1 MAYVHQEYPKVKY
14 HPTEEPKTVK
24 NKEEE
29 KALGRGWQNRPCA
42 AQKPVDEDSQVQEPQ
57 DGGDGEAKQPKGVL
71 QRARG
76 MLSTSKAEK

>member
-1 MAYVHQEYPKVKY
+1 MYVHQEYPKVKY

-29 KALGRGWQNRPCA
+29 KALGRGWQDRPCVSE
-42 AQKPVDEDSQVQEPQ
+42 KPTEEESEGQPEDNK
-57 DGGDGEAKQPKGVL
+57 GDGEAKQPKGVL